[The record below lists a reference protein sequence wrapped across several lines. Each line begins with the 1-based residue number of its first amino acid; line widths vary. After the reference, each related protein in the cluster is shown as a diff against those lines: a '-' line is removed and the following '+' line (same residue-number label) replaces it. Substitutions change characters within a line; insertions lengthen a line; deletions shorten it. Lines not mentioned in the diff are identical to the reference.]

1 MSRRYGEPIA
11 VTVDG
16 DGQPVAF
23 TWRGQRYAVRVIGKW
38 RLRTQWWDPQR
49 AVARTY
55 YRVCTADQQVFE
67 LYRDEGNAAA
77 GEGGW
82 VLDVCLD

>member
-1 MSRRYGEPIA
+1 MSRRYHEPIA

-23 TWRGQRYAVRVIGKW
+23 TWRGRRYAVTVIGKW
-38 RLRTQWWDPQR
+38 RLRTLWWDPQR

-67 LYRDEGNAAA
+67 LYQVGM
-77 GEGGW
+77 GGGW
-82 VLDVCLD
+82 VLDVCQD